1 MRAPGLAQESPA
13 RTHIHMLTKVA
24 ARYNVCAEASVALPK
39 SSYRAKRAGARR
51 AGRAV
56 NKVDAMSEFESRQ
69 KGQEK
74 KFEMEQDFEFKAGA
88 RRNRLI
94 GLWAAGLM
102 GLTGEETQ
110 AYAQGI
116 VLADFQEAGDDDVLR
131 KLRADLDAKGVKI
144 TDHQLRSR
152 MAELLDEARAQI
164 RAGN

>member
-24 ARYNVCAEASVALPK
+24 ARYNVAATAPVALPK
-39 SSYRAKRAGARR
+39 SSYRAKRAGARQAR
-51 AGRAV
+51 RAV
-56 NKVDAMSEFESRQ
+56 NKVDAMSEFENRQ

-74 KFEMEQDFEFKAGA
+74 KFEMEQDLEFKAGA

-102 GLTGEETQ
+102 GLTGDEAQ
-110 AYAQGI
+110 AYAKSV
-116 VLADFQEAGDDDVLR
+116 VLADFEEAGDEDVLR
-131 KLRADLDAKGVKI
+131 KLRADLDAKAIAI